1 MVKGNIIMQRIP
13 DLDGGIKIGE
23 LVEVCVGHLP
33 RVLPLRGNAQVQAV
47 QLSDDLGFHLRVL
60 RHHVPA
66 TQGNNCHYQKLHKIV
81 SSLPLIAATVY
92 KLQR

>member
-1 MVKGNIIMQRIP
+1 MMKRNTTIKRIP

-23 LVEVCVGHLP
+23 LIEVCVGHLP
-33 RVLPLRGNAQVQAV
+33 RVLPLWGDAQIQAV

-60 RHHVPA
+60 RHHVPGM
-66 TQGNNCHYQKLHKIV
+66 QGNDCYSQELCNTAG
-81 SSLPLIAATVY
+81 SSLLIAATVY